1 MELLHLV
8 PAQGALRQDEP
19 LTDCSQESLAHSFEG
34 VNLNEDALVVYEEL
48 EAAFLQVLKEQNLSW
63 FGKLGA
69 TGPRDDSLPI
79 LDTTTKPYREMLQT
93 SSISIFDFR
102 IYVFARQ
109 AQLLGKLGRIT
120 EIAKRGQWF
129 VASLTR
135 RLRENEVRCEAFG
148 LPVAIADDE
157 ADLAEN
163 FIESWTYTAC
173 MDIVRKCDEWSRID
187 RPNGDYS
194 GLIAYESARSE
205 LLDIART
212 QVSCLLQHEDE
223 ADTLTPAGRAYRSR
237 RRPSAGRVPLCSLLD
252 ARSCQR

>member
-1 MELLHLV
+1 M
-8 PAQGALRQDEP
+8 
-19 LTDCSQESLAHSFEG
+19 
-34 VNLNEDALVVYEEL
+34 
-48 EAAFLQVLKEQNLSW
+48 KEQNLSW

-79 LDTTTKPYREMLQT
+79 LDTAVRQYRDLLQT
-93 SSISIFDFR
+93 SSISIFEFR

-135 RLRENEVRCEAFG
+135 RLRESEVGPAQFS
-148 LPVAIADDE
+148 IHDNTNKQ

-173 MDIVRKCDEWSRID
+173 SDIVQKCDEWSQID

-205 LLDIART
+205 LLDIARV
-212 QVSCLLQHEDE
+212 QVGTRTVHS
-223 ADTLTPAGRAYRSR
+223 
-237 RRPSAGRVPLCSLLD
+237 
-252 ARSCQR
+252 